1 MTSLRERLEKLDA
14 ASVAD
19 AQKGL
24 GILDP
29 AIVTRTAGVKL
40 AGVART
46 VKCYPGSIITV
57 HKALAE
63 AQEGDVLVIDGEADG
78 RAGALIGELMAREA
92 RDRGV
97 AGVVVDGAV
106 RDVAGLIAL
115 GFPAFS
121 RAVTPRVGVNRR
133 IGLTS
138 VPVSV
143 GGVIVH
149 PGDFIV
155 GDDDG
160 VAVIPAA
167 DVEAVIAA
175 CEAIDVKEVGYAQAI
190 DRHERLVDILGFRE
204 QFEGQ
209 GS

>member
-1 MTSLRERLEKLDA
+1 MSDLRERISKLDA

-19 AQKGL
+19 AQKGF

-29 AIVTRTAGVKL
+29 AITTRTPGLKL

-63 AQEGDVLVIDGEADG
+63 AGEGDVLVIDGEADA

-97 AGVVVDGAV
+97 VGVVVDGAV
-106 RDVAGLIAL
+106 RDVAGMIGL
-115 GFPAFS
+115 GFPTFS

-133 IGLTS
+133 LGETS
-138 VPVSV
+138 VAVSV
-143 GGVIVH
+143 GGVIVR
-149 PGDFIV
+149 PGDYIL

-160 VAVIPAA
+160 VAVIPAEN
-167 DVEAVIAA
+167 VEAIAA
-175 CEAIDVKEVGYAQAI
+175 AAEAINEKEVGYAEAI
-190 DRHERLVDILGFRE
+190 DRHERLVDILGFHD
-204 QFEGQ
+204 QFNG
-209 GS
+209 

>member
-1 MTSLRERLEKLDA
+1 MSNIGERIGKLDA

-19 AQKGL
+19 AQKGF

-29 AIVTRTAGVKL
+29 AITTRTPGLKL
-40 AGVART
+40 SGIART

-57 HKALAE
+57 HKALSE
-63 AQEGDVLVIDGEADG
+63 AQEGDVLVIDGEADV

-106 RDVAGLIAL
+106 RDVAGLNTL
-115 GFPAFS
+115 GFPTFS

-133 IGLTS
+133 LGETS

-143 GGVIVH
+143 GGVIVY
-149 PGDFIV
+149 PGDYIV
-155 GDDDG
+155 ADDDG
-160 VAVIPAA
+160 VAVIPSGQAEAIA
-167 DVEAVIAA
+167 DAG
-175 CEAIDVKEVGYAQAI
+175 EAIDAKEVGYAESI
-190 DRHERLVDILGFRE
+190 DRHERLADILGFRE
-204 QFEGQ
+204 QFKG
-209 GS
+209 